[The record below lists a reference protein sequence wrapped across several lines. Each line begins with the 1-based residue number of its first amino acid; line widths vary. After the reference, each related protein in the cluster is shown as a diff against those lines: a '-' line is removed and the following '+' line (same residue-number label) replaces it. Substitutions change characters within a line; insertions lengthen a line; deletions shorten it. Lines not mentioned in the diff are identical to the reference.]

1 MIYHGILIVLLLY
14 SCWFIFTM
22 LYIIPTVNSNIFIQF
37 CFLFHYLFLELKRI
51 WRTESDEWL
60 EWEWHKQ
67 PQLQL
72 QDLGSP
78 GNLGRDIELDIL
90 QILFLVTNIFNI
102 WSLFYLRFE
111 EQIEKPHIQ
120 FHRREEEVFCSQI
133 LTHLRQRRV
142 TKGRKHCW
150 TCGRSGSWKC
160 WDPDGLQEYQDPRP
174 G

>member
-1 MIYHGILIVLLLY
+1 MLLLY

-90 QILFLVTNIFNI
+90 QIHLLIKRSFTIL
-102 WSLFYLRFE
+102 SSFYLCFE
-111 EQIEKPHIQ
+111 VQIEKPHIQ

-133 LTHLRQRRV
+133 LTLLRKTTER
-142 TKGRKHCW
+142 KGRKHC
-150 TCGRSGSWKC
+150 
-160 WDPDGLQEYQDPRP
+160 
-174 G
+174 